1 MKAKLK
7 MIERRHSE
15 IGGQRKGK
23 IGKQKTKIK
32 SHERS
37 EFKTETYISGYAFFV
52 HRIKGQECSLDV
64 TNWPF
69 ETHIFTQ
76 IFVGYMFGGEI
87 HYL

>member
-7 MIERRHSE
+7 TIERRHSE

-32 SHERS
+32 SHETS

-52 HRIKGQECSLDV
+52 HRIKGQEWTWTLK
-64 TNWPF
+64 
-69 ETHIFTQ
+69 
-76 IFVGYMFGGEI
+76 GEQKK
-87 HYL
+87 LL